1 MRISPIDIQQQQFKS
16 RLLGYEKAG
25 VDQFLELLAEEL
37 EQLVRK
43 NQDLQEEL
51 ARTNAT
57 LAEMRDRE
65 ETLKETLISTQKI
78 TEALKSTAR
87 REVDVLMAE
96 AEIKAERL
104 MHNAEERRL
113 QLIEEVQ
120 EIKRQKVDF
129 EVSLRGLLEKHIRML
144 DLNVVAIEQQ
154 DADARMLE
162 EPLPF
167 INQTDQNTEE
177 TTVKAVDYSDKP
189 ADYSDKLIEE
199 AEFDDPE
206 QVDSESVAPVNPFVD
221 TNAPELSLDFDA
233 DEEDGEEDLL
243 K

>member
-1 MRISPIDIQQQQFKS
+1 MQISPIDIQQQQFKS
-16 RLLGYEKAG
+16 RLMGYEKAG

-37 EQLVRK
+37 ERLVRN

-57 LAEMRDRE
+57 LTEMRDRE

-129 EVSLRGLLEKHIRML
+129 EVGLRGLLEKHIRML
-144 DLNVVAIEQQ
+144 DLNVVAIEQK

-167 INQTDQNTEE
+167 IKQADQD
-177 TTVKAVDYSDKP
+177 A
-189 ADYSDKLIEE
+189 EE
-199 AEFDDPE
+199 AEFDDSE
-206 QVDSESVAPVNPFVD
+206 QVDSEPEVPVSPFVG

-233 DEEDGEEDLL
+233 DEENGEEDLL

>member
-16 RLLGYEKAG
+16 RPFGYEKAG

-37 EQLVRK
+37 ERLLRK

-51 ARTNAT
+51 DRTIAT
-57 LAEMRDRE
+57 LVEMRDRE
-65 ETLKETLISTQKI
+65 ETLKETLITTQKI
-78 TEALKSTAR
+78 TEDLKMTAR
-87 REVDVLMAE
+87 REVDVMMAE

-120 EIKRQKVDF
+120 EIKRQKIDF
-129 EVSLRGLLEKHIRML
+129 EITLRGLLEKHIRML
-144 DLNVVAIEQQ
+144 DLNDVAIEHY
-154 DADARMLE
+154 DADSRLLE

-167 INQTDQNTEE
+167 VKQFDQDPEE
-177 TTVKAVDYSDKP
+177 ATVGAVDHTDKP
-189 ADYSDKLIEE
+189 VEE
-199 AEFDDPE
+199 AEFDESEQLDPE
-206 QVDSESVAPVNPFVD
+206 WEEPVVE
-221 TNAPELSLDFDA
+221 AKIPELSFDFDPG
-233 DEEDGEEDLL
+233 EENGEEDLL

>member
-16 RLLGYEKAG
+16 RLMGYEKAG

-37 EQLVRK
+37 ERLVRK

-51 ARTNAT
+51 SRTNTT

-65 ETLKETLISTQKI
+65 GTLKETLISTQKI
-78 TEALKSTAR
+78 TEALKLTAR

-104 MHNAEERRL
+104 MHNAEERRQ

-120 EIKRQKVDF
+120 EIKRQKIDF
-129 EVSLRGLLEKHIRML
+129 EVGLRGLLEKHIRML
-144 DLNVVAIEQQ
+144 DLKAVAIDQQ
-154 DADARMLE
+154 GADARLLE

-167 INQTDQNTEE
+167 IKQPDQKSAEVTEE
-177 TTVKAVDYSDKP
+177 SVDYSDKP
-189 ADYSDKLIEE
+189 IED
-199 AEFDDPE
+199 AEFAEPE
-206 QVDSESVAPVNPFVD
+206 PGGSEEEESVDQSVDSEDPDLYF
-221 TNAPELSLDFDA
+221 DFDP
-233 DEEDGEEDLL
+233 GEVFDDKDLH